1 MRGIAVLTLAFG
13 CGSACLWA
21 QNSKD
26 LDVIHKIKV
35 EAFQNSKVMDILA
48 NISDL
53 YGPRLTASPEF
64 DQAAQWAMTEL
75 KGYGLANVHEEKWG
89 PFGRSWSVESYTIDM
104 LTPRYSHLV
113 AAPLAWSSPTNGV
126 QSGEVLYAPFEEAR
140 WYDLKKAQDAL
151 EHYKTEW
158 HGKLKGKIIL
168 LSNAKQ
174 PKPSTQPLFERYT
187 DAQLADI
194 AKAPAPAIRRNLTLG
209 QIDVPAD
216 PAEQEKYFATLS
228 SVVMDELFDKYTDM
242 KGDLGAFLTQEGV
255 AGVIKADGR
264 SHNGIINAEEAG
276 SFTTK
281 KPMAPPTFVV
291 TEEQY
296 SRMQRLVV
304 ERKQPVTVRM
314 ELKAKVSSKDVDGA
328 NVIAEIPGA
337 RKPDEVVMIGGHFDS
352 WHSATGATD
361 NGAGSAVMMEVM
373 RILKTLNLPLDRTV
387 RLGLWSG
394 EEEGDF
400 GSRAYVKTHFAD
412 VDTGE
417 VKPEHSKFDIY
428 FNLDNGAGKIRGIYL
443 EENDA
448 IRPLFETFL
457 APFRDLDVTAISERH
472 TSDTD
477 HVSFDEAGLPGF
489 QFIQDPLDYD
499 NLAHHSDVD
508 SYSHAIP
515 EDLMQASAVIAAL
528 VYDFANRDELAPR
541 KEVVRNGKLASY

>member
-1 MRGIAVLTLAFG
+1 MRRLAAFAVAFG
-13 CGSACLWA
+13 CGTACLYA

-26 LDVIHKIKV
+26 LDVVHQIKV
-35 EAFQNSKVMDILA
+35 EAFQNSKVMDLLS

-64 DQAAQWAMTEL
+64 EQAAQWAMTQL
-75 KGYGLANVHEEKWG
+75 KAYDLANVHEEKWG

-104 LTPRYSHLV
+104 LSPRYSHLV

-126 QSGEVLYAPFEEAR
+126 QSGEVFYAPFKDAR
-140 WYDLKKAQDAL
+140 WYDFGKNREEL

-158 HGKLKGKIIL
+158 HGKLKDKIVL
-168 LSNAKQ
+168 LTDATQ
-174 PKPSTQPLFERYT
+174 PTPSTHPLFERYT
-187 DAQLADI
+187 EAQLADI
-194 AKAPAPAIRRNLTLG
+194 AKAPAPAIRRNITVDQL
-209 QIDVPAD
+209 DVPTD
-216 PAEQEKYFATLS
+216 PSEQEKYSNTLS
-228 SVVMDELFDKYTDM
+228 SVVMDELFDKSTDL
-242 KGDLGAFLTQEGV
+242 KADLGAFLKEEGV
-255 AGVIKADGR
+255 AGVIKADRR
-264 SHNGIINAEEAG
+264 SHNGIVNAEAAG

-296 SRMQRLVV
+296 SRIQRLVV

-314 ELKAKVSSKDVDGA
+314 DLKAKFSTTDVDGA
-328 NVIAEIPGA
+328 NIIAEIPG
-337 RKPDEVVMIGGHFDS
+337 RKKPDEVVMIGAHFDS

-373 RILKTLNLPLDRTV
+373 RILKALKLPLDRTV
-387 RLGLWSG
+387 RIGLWSG

-400 GSRAYVKTHFAD
+400 GSRAYVKSHYAD
-412 VDTGE
+412 VDKDE
-417 VKPEHSKFDIY
+417 VKPEHSKLNIY

-443 EENDA
+443 EDNDA
-448 IRPLFETFL
+448 IRPLFETYL
-457 APFRDLDVTAISERH
+457 APFRDMDVTAISMQH

-489 QFIQDPLDYD
+489 QFIQDPLDYE
-499 NLAHHSDVD
+499 NLTHHSDVD
-508 SYSHAIP
+508 TYSHAIP

-528 VYDFANRDELAPR
+528 VYDFANREELAPR
-541 KEVVRNGKLASY
+541 KQIVRDGKLANY

>member
-1 MRGIAVLTLAFG
+1 MRGIAALAVAFG
-13 CGSACLWA
+13 WGSVCLYA

-26 LDVIHKIKV
+26 LDVVHQIKV
-35 EAFQNSKVMDILA
+35 EAFQNSKVMDLLA

-64 DQAAQWAMTEL
+64 EQAAQWAMTQL
-75 KGYGLANVHEEKWG
+75 KSYGLANVHEEKWG
-89 PFGRSWSVESYTIDM
+89 PFGRSWSVESYNVDM
-104 LTPRYSHLV
+104 LFPRYSHLV

-126 QSGEVLYAPFEEAR
+126 QSGEVFYAPFKEGR
-140 WYDLKKAQDAL
+140 WYEFGKTRDEL
-151 EHYKTEW
+151 EHYKAQW
-158 HGKLKGKIIL
+158 HGKLKGKIVL
-168 LSNAKQ
+168 LTDAKQ
-174 PKPSTQPLFERYT
+174 PAPSTHPLFERYT

-194 AKAPAPAIRRNLTLG
+194 AKAPAPAIRRNITVDQL
-209 QIDVPAD
+209 DVPTD
-216 PAEQEKYFATLS
+216 PKDQEKYFNTLS
-228 SVVMDELFDKYTDM
+228 SVIMDELFDKYTDL
-242 KGDLGAFLTQEGV
+242 KADLGAFLAEEGV
-255 AGVIKADGR
+255 AGVLTADER
-264 SHNGIINAEEAG
+264 SHNGIVNAEAAG

-291 TEEQY
+291 AEEQY
-296 SRMQRLVV
+296 SRIQRLAAD
-304 ERKQPVTVRM
+304 RKQPVTVRM
-314 ELKAKVSSKDVDGA
+314 ELKAKFSNSDVDGA
-328 NVIAEIPGA
+328 NVIAEIPGQK
-337 RKPDEVVMIGGHFDS
+337 KPDEVVMIGAHFDS

-361 NGAGSAVMMEVM
+361 NGAGSAVMMEVL
-373 RILKTLNLPLDRTV
+373 RILKTLKLRLDRTV
-387 RLGLWSG
+387 RIGLWSG

-400 GSRAYVKTHFAD
+400 GSRAYVKSHYAN

-443 EENDA
+443 EDNDA
-448 IRPLFETFL
+448 IRPLLETFL
-457 APFRDLDVTAISERH
+457 APFRDLDVTTISEQH

-499 NLAHHSDVD
+499 TLTHHSDVD

-528 VYDFANRDELAPR
+528 VYDFANREELAPR
-541 KEVVRNGKLASY
+541 KEIVRNGKLASY

>member
-1 MRGIAVLTLAFG
+1 MRGIAALAVAFG
-13 CGSACLWA
+13 WGSLCLCA

-26 LDVIHKIKV
+26 LDVVHQIKV
-35 EAFQNSKVMDILA
+35 EAFQNSKVMDLLA

-64 DQAAQWAMTEL
+64 EQAAQWAMTQL
-75 KGYGLANVHEEKWG
+75 KSYGVENVHEEKWG

-104 LTPRYSHLV
+104 LSPRYSHLV

-126 QSGEVLYAPFEEAR
+126 QSGEVFYAPFKEAR
-140 WYDLKKAQDAL
+140 WYEFSKTREEL
-151 EHYKTEW
+151 EHYKAQW
-158 HGKLKGKIIL
+158 HGKLKGKIVL
-168 LSNAKQ
+168 LTDAKQ
-174 PKPSTQPLFERYT
+174 PPPSTSPLFERYT
-187 DAQLADI
+187 DAQLAEI
-194 AKAPAPAIRRNLTLG
+194 AKAPSPAIRRNITVDQL
-209 QIDVPAD
+209 DVPTD
-216 PAEQEKYFATLS
+216 PKDQEKYFNTLS
-228 SVVMDELFDKYTDM
+228 SVVMDELFDKYTDL
-242 KGDLGAFLTQEGV
+242 KADLGAFLTEEGV
-255 AGVIKADGR
+255 AGVLTADGR
-264 SHNGIINAEEAG
+264 SHNGIVNAEAAG

-296 SRMQRLVV
+296 SRIQRLAVD
-304 ERKQPVTVRM
+304 RNQPVTVRM
-314 ELKAKVSSKDVDGA
+314 ELKAKFSSTDVDSA
-328 NVIAEIPGA
+328 NVIAEIPGQK
-337 RKPDEVVMIGGHFDS
+337 KPDEVVMIGGHFDS

-373 RILKTLNLPLDRTV
+373 RILKTLNPPLDRTV
-387 RLGLWSG
+387 RIGLWSG

-400 GSRAYVKTHFAD
+400 GSRAYVKSHYAN

-443 EENDA
+443 EDNDA

-457 APFRDLDVTAISERH
+457 APFRDLDVTAISEQH

-477 HVSFDEAGLPGF
+477 HVSFDEAGLPAF

-499 NLAHHSDVD
+499 TLTHHSDVD
-508 SYSHAIP
+508 TYSHAIP

>member
-1 MRGIAVLTLAFG
+1 MRGLVALTVAFG
-13 CGSACLWA
+13 FGATCLFA

-26 LDVIHKIKV
+26 LDVVHQIKV
-35 EAFQNSKVMDILA
+35 EAFQNSKVMDLLA

-64 DQAAQWAMTEL
+64 EQAAEWAMTQL
-75 KGYGLANVHEEKWG
+75 KGYDLANVHEEKWG

-104 LTPRYSHLV
+104 LSPRYSHLV
-113 AAPLAWSSPTNGV
+113 AAPLAWSSPTKGV
-126 QSGEVLYAPFEEAR
+126 ESGEVFYAPFKGARYVEFNKAREE
-140 WYDLKKAQDAL
+140 L
-151 EHYKTEW
+151 EHYKAQW
-158 HGKLKGKIIL
+158 HGKLKGKIVL
-168 LSNAKQ
+168 LTDAKQ
-174 PKPSTQPLFERYT
+174 PSPSTHPLFERYT

-194 AKAPAPAIRRNLTLG
+194 VKAPAPAIRRNINVD
-209 QIDVPAD
+209 QVDVPAD
-216 PAEQEKYFATLS
+216 PNEQEKYLNTLS
-228 SVVMDELFDKYTDM
+228 SVIMDELFDKYTDL
-242 KGDLGAFLTQEGV
+242 KADLGAFLASEGAV
-255 AGVIKADGR
+255 GVLKADQR
-264 SHNGIINAEEAG
+264 SHNGIVNAEAAG

-296 SRMQRLVV
+296 SRIQRLVV
-304 ERKQPVTVRM
+304 DSKQPVTVRM
-314 ELKAKVSSKDVDGA
+314 ELKVKFSSTDVDGA
-328 NVIAEIPGA
+328 NIIAEIPGQK
-337 RKPDEVVMIGGHFDS
+337 KPDEVVMIGAHFDS

-373 RILKTLNLPLDRTV
+373 RILKALKLPLDRTV
-387 RLGLWSG
+387 RIGLWSG

-400 GSRAYVKTHFAD
+400 GSRAYVKSHYAN

-417 VKPEHSKFDIY
+417 VKPEHSKFDVY
-428 FNLDNGAGKIRGIYL
+428 LNLDNGAGKIRGIYL
-443 EENDA
+443 EDNDA
-448 IRPLFETFL
+448 IRPLFEAFL
-457 APFRDLDVTAISERH
+457 GPFRDLDVTAISEQH
-472 TSDTD
+472 TTDTD

-541 KEVVRNGKLASY
+541 KEIVRNGKLASY